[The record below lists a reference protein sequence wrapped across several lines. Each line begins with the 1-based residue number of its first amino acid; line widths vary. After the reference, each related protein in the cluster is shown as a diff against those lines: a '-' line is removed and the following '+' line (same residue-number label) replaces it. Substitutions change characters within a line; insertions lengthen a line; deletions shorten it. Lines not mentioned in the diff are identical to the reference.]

1 MSSKICP
8 SNRLAECQTL
18 IEKLK
23 QGDPAVP
30 SDFLEGLLSGPQ
42 GLLGR
47 CGGYLKGFSKDSP
60 AVSGCVMGHLRS
72 PNIVFPPTLFLW
84 AKGLPAGAKPR
95 SLEEALKMKREAA
108 PPPPPLT
115 PPPPPPPDTEHRVL
129 VEKRLAELG
138 FEFRFVDEWK
148 EVETAVETIRDG
160 ALHTITC
167 NWSYKLTRNNNGS
180 YAVEWR
186 SDGNDG
192 KLVFPV
198 VDDQYPKNLVLVML
212 DKGMRLKLQ

>member
-1 MSSKICP
+1 MNSKICP
-8 SNRLAECQTL
+8 SNRVAECQPL
-18 IEKLK
+18 IERLK

-30 SDFLEGLLSGPQ
+30 ADFLEELLSGPQ

-47 CGGYLKGFSKDSP
+47 CGGYLKGFSKDSM

-138 FEFRFVDEWK
+138 F
-148 EVETAVETIRDG
+148 
-160 ALHTITC
+160 
-167 NWSYKLTRNNNGS
+167 
-180 YAVEWR
+180 
-186 SDGNDG
+186 
-192 KLVFPV
+192 
-198 VDDQYPKNLVLVML
+198 
-212 DKGMRLKLQ
+212 